1 MSTMTIRFPF
11 FPASNAA
18 GQWLLVFS
26 CLLAADF
33 ASAAT
38 KYEQEVATWK
48 APEDVAKWLQSHFI
62 FDRARQSQVLSQLK
76 ETGPE
81 NVLTRKPDTLF
92 ENRRGYCR
100 DAAAFAKDALNR
112 INPAY
117 QARYIFI
124 KNSAGPTNHWVTGY
138 QVEDKLYVVDY
149 GAGKHWA
156 GMEGVHGPYASLDEY
171 KAFLSSLSL
180 KGFNAETVRWRD
192 IVGKED

>member
-1 MSTMTIRFPF
+1 MNPLLPF
-11 FPASNAA
+11 SRTSRALSRL
-18 GQWLLVFS
+18 LLVFS
-26 CLLAADF
+26 CLLAANGAF
-33 ASAAT
+33 AAT
-38 KYEQEVATWK
+38 KYEAEVAKWK
-48 APEDVAKWLQSHFI
+48 APEDVAKWLRANFI
-62 FDRARQSQVLSQLK
+62 FDKGRQAQVQSQLK

-92 ENRRGYCR
+92 ENRNGYCR
-100 DAAAFAKDALNR
+100 DSAAFAKDALNK
-112 INPAY
+112 INPEY

-138 QVEDKLYVVDY
+138 KVDNKLYVVDY
-149 GAGKHWA
+149 GAGKHWS

-180 KGFNAETVRWRD
+180 KGFSAEQVRWRD